1 MAVAFTILA
10 VLAIATA
17 AAFIIEARDER
28 RARRDYNEAHRNDWG
43 PDGW

>member
-10 VLAIATA
+10 VLIIATA
-17 AAFIIEARDER
+17 AALIIAERDER
-28 RARRDYNEAHRNDWG
+28 RARRDRDEAHRNDWG